1 MTGAKTDIPVT
12 HRDLLNARG
21 LSFISTIR
29 PDGLISSHRFSLLW
43 DGALFRFSSG
53 KSRQK
58 VRNLRADDRIT
69 ACIPDPGNP
78 LRYLEI
84 RGHADIE
91 DDPDRLFIDSI
102 AKEFMGVDKYPY
114 DPPGFERVTITIRI
128 AQVSGSAVV
137 GGARKESQ

>member
-1 MTGAKTDIPVT
+1 MAGTKTEIPAT
-12 HRDLLNARG
+12 HRDILNSRG
-21 LSFISTIR
+21 ISFISTIR
-29 PDGLISSHRFSLLW
+29 PDGLISTHPVSLLW
-43 DGALFRFSSG
+43 DGEDLRFSSG

-69 ACIPDPGNP
+69 VCIPDPGNA

-84 RGHADIE
+84 RGHADIA
-91 DDPDRLFIDSI
+91 DDPDRRFIDRI
-102 AKEFMGVDKYPY
+102 AKEFMGVETYPY

-137 GGARKESQ
+137 GASPKA

>member
-1 MTGAKTDIPVT
+1 MAGARTDIPET

-29 PDGLISSHRFSLLW
+29 PDGLISSHPVSLLW
-43 DGALFRFSSG
+43 DGERFRFSSG

-58 VRNLRADDRIT
+58 VRNLLADDRIT

-78 LRYLEI
+78 MRYLEI
-84 RGHADIE
+84 RGHAEIE
-91 DDPDRLFIDSI
+91 DDPDRRFIDRI
-102 AKEFMGVDKYPY
+102 AEEFMGVDTYPY

-137 GGARKESQ
+137 GGSRKEAR

>member
-1 MTGAKTDIPVT
+1 MAGMMTEIPAT
-12 HRDLLNARG
+12 HRDILESRG

-29 PDGLISSHRFSLLW
+29 PDGLISTHPVSLLW
-43 DGALFRFSSG
+43 DGEKLRFSSG

-58 VRNLRADDRIT
+58 VRNLRSDDRIT
-69 ACIPDPGNP
+69 VCIPDPANA

-84 RGHADIE
+84 RGHAQIE
-91 DDPDRLFIDSI
+91 DDPDRRFIDRI
-102 AKEFMGVDKYPY
+102 AKEFMGVEKYPY

-137 GGARKESQ
+137 GASRKS